1 MINRLDID
9 EPDFDA
15 RLSRLLAWEPER
27 DQDIERSVKAIIAD
41 VRARG
46 DEAVLEYTRRFD
58 RLECRDASELRLQP
72 FELRAALEALPATQ
86 RQALEA
92 AAERIRRY
100 HLHQKTDSWSYVEA
114 DGTRLG
120 QRVLPIDRVGLYVPG
135 GKAAYP
141 SSVLMNAIPARVAG
155 VRELAMVVP
164 TPDSVR
170 NPMVLAAASIAGID
184 EVYTIG
190 GAHAVA
196 ALAFGTA
203 SIAAV
208 DKIVG
213 PGNAYVA
220 LAKREVFGTVGIDM
234 IAGPSEILVVSDGS
248 VPADWVAMDL
258 FSQAEHDELAQ
269 AILVSD
275 DAAFLDAVAAS
286 IARQIGQMPRKDVIA
301 QSLRDRGALIRV
313 NNLSQAVD
321 LVNRIAPEHLELA
334 VRDAQPLLDGIRHAG
349 AVFVG
354 RYASESL
361 GDYCAG
367 PSHVLPTMRTPRFSS
382 PLGVPDFQKRSSLI
396 EVSRDGAQALGRLAA
411 VLARGE
417 GLEAHARSA
426 EYRLDPPAAPGPGEA
441 GGFGG
446 FGAVPADASPGPAAG
461 ASAFAARLVRPDVLQ
476 MSGYHVPD
484 AAGLLKLDAMENPY
498 EMPPAVRE
506 ALGRRLAEVAL
517 NRYPIPTYGGLKDA
531 IRRCFDVPPWA
542 GLVLGNGSD
551 ELITMLVTLL
561 NQPGA
566 TVLAPLPS
574 FVMYSMSSRFARM
587 KFVGVDLDPTFQLD
601 LPAMLAAIDL
611 HQPALVFMAYPN
623 NPTGNSFSRD
633 AVEQVLRRAP
643 GLVVLDEA
651 YEPFAPD
658 SWLPRLG
665 EFPNLAVMRTVS
677 KLGLAGA
684 RLGYLAAAPAWTDQ
698 IEKVRAPYNIS
709 VLDEAA
715 VEFALGHA
723 GIFAEQARAI
733 RDERE
738 ALVAKLR
745 GLVGSGLDTVFESQ
759 ANFVLVRVASAA
771 GAPAAGNEVARRM
784 RESGVLIKDVGKMH
798 PMLLNCL
805 RLTVGSPQENR
816 QMLAAL
822 RQALANPTPTMAP
835 HAQR

>member
-9 EPDFDA
+9 DRDFDA
-15 RLSRLLAWEPER
+15 RLTRLLAWEPEH
-27 DQDIERSVKAIIAD
+27 DQAIEQSVKAIIAD
-41 VRARG
+41 VRRRG
-46 DEAVLEYTRRFD
+46 DPALLDYTRRFD
-58 RLECRDASELRLQP
+58 RLDCTEAAQLRLQP
-72 FELRAALEALPATQ
+72 AELRAALQSLSHDQ
-86 RQALEA
+86 RRALETA
-92 AAERIRRY
+92 ADRIRRY
-100 HLHQKTDSWSYVEA
+100 HFHQKGDSWSYVEA

-164 TPDSVR
+164 TPDGIR
-170 NPMVLAAASIAGID
+170 NPMVLAAACIASVD

-196 ALAFGTA
+196 ALAFGTG
-203 SIAAV
+203 SIRAV

-258 FSQAEHDELAQ
+258 FSQAEHDEMAQ
-269 AILVSD
+269 AILISD

-286 IARQIGQMPRKDVIA
+286 IARQIGQMPRQAVIT
-301 QSLRDRGALIRV
+301 QSLKDRGALIRV
-313 NNLSQAVD
+313 NNLAQAAE
-321 LVNRIAPEHLELA
+321 LVNRVAPEHLELA
-334 VRDAQPLLDGIRHAG
+334 VKDAQPLLQRIRHAG
-349 AVFVG
+349 AIFVG
-354 RYASESL
+354 RYSSESL

-382 PLGVPDFQKRSSLI
+382 PLGVPDFEKRSSLI
-396 EVSRDGAQALGRLAA
+396 EVSRAGAQALGRLSA

-426 EYRLDPPAAPGPGEA
+426 EYRLEEP
-441 GGFGG
+441 
-446 FGAVPADASPGPAAG
+446 PAAG
-461 ASAFAARLVRPDVLQ
+461 ASNAGVAAPADAPADAAAFADRLVRPDVLR
-476 MSGYHVPD
+476 MSSYHVPD
-484 AAGLLKLDAMENPY
+484 ASGLLKLDAMENPY
-498 EMPPAVRE
+498 ELPVALRE
-506 ALGRRLAEVAL
+506 ALSRRLSEAAL
-517 NRYPIPTYGGLKDA
+517 NRYPVPIYGGLKDA
-531 IRRCFDVPPWA
+531 IRRSFKVPPWA

-551 ELITMLVTLL
+551 ELISMLVTLL

-566 TVLAPLPS
+566 TVLAPVPT
-574 FVMYSMSSRFARM
+574 FVMYAMSSQFARM
-587 KFVGVDLDPTFQLD
+587 KFVGVDLDPDFRLD

-611 HQPALVFMAYPN
+611 HQPALVFIAYPN
-623 NPTGNSFSRD
+623 NPTGNSFSRE
-633 AVEQVLRRAP
+633 AIEQIVRRAP

-658 SWLPRLG
+658 SWLPRLA
-665 EFPNLAVMRTVS
+665 EFPNLAVMRTLS

-684 RLGYLAAAPAWTDQ
+684 RLGYLAAAPAWTEQLD
-698 IEKVRAPYNIS
+698 KVRPPYNVS
-709 VLDEAA
+709 VLNEAA

-723 GIFAEQARAI
+723 QVFAEQARAV
-733 RDERE
+733 RE
-738 ALVAKLR
+738 ARDLLAGELR
-745 GLVGSGLDTVFESQ
+745 SLVGQGLDTVFDSQ
-759 ANFVLVRVASAA
+759 ANFILIRVATQSTGGLAA
-771 GAPAAGNEVARRM
+771 GADVARRM

-798 PMLLNCL
+798 PMLDNCL
-805 RLTVGSPQENR
+805 RLTVGAPDENKR
-816 QMLAAL
+816 MLAAL
-822 RQALANPTPTMAP
+822 RQALAGQA
-835 HAQR
+835 

>member
-9 EPDFDA
+9 DRDFES
-15 RLSRLLAWEPER
+15 RLDRLLAWEPEQ
-27 DQDIERSVKAIIAD
+27 DQAIEQSVKAIIAD
-41 VRARG
+41 VRRRG
-46 DEAVLEYTRRFD
+46 DQALLDYTRRFD
-58 RLECRDASELRLQP
+58 RLECQDAAQLRLAPAELQAALDS
-72 FELRAALEALPATQ
+72 LRAEQ

-100 HLHQKTDSWSYVEA
+100 HVHQKGDSWSYVEA

-155 VRELAMVVP
+155 VGELAMVVP
-164 TPDSVR
+164 TPDGIR
-170 NPMVLAAASIAGID
+170 NPMVLAAACIAGVD

-203 SIAAV
+203 TIRPV

-248 VPADWVAMDL
+248 VPADWIAMDL
-258 FSQAEHDELAQ
+258 FSQAEHDEMAQ
-269 AILVSD
+269 AILISD

-286 IARQIGQMPRKDVIA
+286 IAKQIDAMPRKDVIA
-301 QSLRDRGALIRV
+301 RSLRDRGALIRV
-313 NNLSQAVD
+313 NDLTQAAD
-321 LVNRIAPEHLELA
+321 LVNRVAPEHLELA
-334 VRDAQPLLDGIRHAG
+334 VRDAQPLLERIRHAG
-349 AVFVG
+349 AIFVG
-354 RYASESL
+354 RFSSESI

-396 EVSRDGAQALGRLAA
+396 EASQAGAQTLGRLAA

-426 EYRLDPPAAPGPGEA
+426 EYRLAAQAAAGAPDAAPGPG
-441 GGFGG
+441 
-446 FGAVPADASPGPAAG
+446 SAG
-461 ASAFAARLVRPDVLQ
+461 ASAAGDFAARLVRPDVLQ

-484 AAGLLKLDAMENPY
+484 AAGLIKLDAMENPF
-498 EMPPAVRE
+498 ELPPAD
-506 ALGRRLAEVAL
+506 VAL
-517 NRYPIPTYGGLKDA
+517 NRYPVPAYDGLKDA
-531 IRRCFDVPPWA
+531 IRRSFGVPQDA

-566 TVLAPLPS
+566 TVLAPLPT
-574 FVMYSMSSRFARM
+574 FVMYSMSSQFARM
-587 KFVGVDLDPTFQLD
+587 KFVGVDLDATFQLD

-611 HQPALVFMAYPN
+611 HQPALVFLAYPN
-623 NPTGNSFSRD
+623 NPTGNCFSRD

-651 YEPFAPD
+651 YAPFAPD
-658 SWLPRLG
+658 SWLPRLAA
-665 EFPNLAVMRTVS
+665 FPNLAVMRTVS

-684 RLGYLAAAPAWTDQ
+684 RLGYLVAAPAWADQ
-698 IEKVRAPYNIS
+698 LEKVRPPYNIG
-709 VLDEAA
+709 VLNEAA
-715 VEFALGHA
+715 VAFALEHA
-723 GIFAEQARAI
+723 QVFADQAQVI
-733 RDERE
+733 REERE
-738 ALVAKLR
+738 ALAGELR
-745 GLVGSGLDTVFESQ
+745 TLLGQGLDSVFDSQ
-759 ANFVLVRVASAA
+759 ANFILVRVAGKPTA
-771 GAPAAGNEVARRM
+771 GMPAADVARRM
-784 RESGVLIKDVGKMH
+784 RESGVLIKDVGRMH

-805 RLTVGSPQENR
+805 RLTVGAPHENR
-816 QMLAAL
+816 QMIEAL
-822 RQALANPTPTMAP
+822 RRALVERS